1 MWGQWF
7 CFVEVCN
14 LTVAHFDSTDNQ
26 WKHQNVD
33 LRRLVP
39 SRTAAAGWRVWTT
52 PRRPNRSGERRE
64 KSGQAVGARSPSLHS
79 PCLLAPQ
86 TPSPLC
92 NGPGGR
98 FLTLSLNENKKG
110 EAETR
115 DQRQTPGRRLHL
127 HLVDDGELHCR
138 LLGRHRPAR
147 HESTRS

>member
-1 MWGQWF
+1 METSECG
-7 CFVEVCN
+7 
-14 LTVAHFDSTDNQ
+14 LTTLGPEPDRSSRVACMDNATQ
-26 WKHQNVD
+26 TQ
-33 LRRLVP
+33 
-39 SRTAAAGWRVWTT
+39 SFWRQ
-52 PRRPNRSGERRE
+52 RRE

-147 HESTRS
+147 HESNRS